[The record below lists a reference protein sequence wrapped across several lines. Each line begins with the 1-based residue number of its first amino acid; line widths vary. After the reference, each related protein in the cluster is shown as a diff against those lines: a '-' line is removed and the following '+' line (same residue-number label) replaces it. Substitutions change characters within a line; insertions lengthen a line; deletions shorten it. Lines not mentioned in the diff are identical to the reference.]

1 MLVVH
6 PSSCCDICLESYS
19 TSSLA
24 TSPHAIE
31 CGHILCLKC
40 LRSLNTNTCPFCRK
54 NFNSDCVKKLHVGNP
69 PEPENAEQDVF
80 YHHVNL
86 LLHRMSLVSGEG
98 VPEVDVIKVVSEVQ
112 EWLQSQP
119 DDLNSHIPLRTA
131 LDSLQ
136 RYRALQHENERE
148 KAKYHRLRDLLRN
161 SILTTDP
168 QKVIM

>member
-1 MLVVH
+1 
-6 PSSCCDICLESYS
+6 
-19 TSSLA
+19 
-24 TSPHAIE
+24 
-31 CGHILCLKC
+31 
-40 LRSLNTNTCPFCRK
+40 
-54 NFNSDCVKKLHVGNP
+54 
-69 PEPENAEQDVF
+69 
-80 YHHVNL
+80 
-86 LLHRMSLVSGEG
+86 MSLVSGEG

-168 QKVIM
+168 QKLSQLHSQLQNSGDFKPQYLNSSVEDFVWMTDLF